1 VGDAGDF
8 RLRGMCTYLLQ
19 MLVVT
24 TRGQSVVAAVSFG
37 ECCAGG
43 GVSGSLWRASEILEI
58 RCAWE
63 RGQKKQKKGYGV
75 RETALNPGIRTK
87 MEEAEEGRR
96 EGNWAG
102 GREAGSRGGRELTCS
117 LKNGEKLVKGRE
129 NPRVM
134 NRGKLLAMGY
144 EGGEGSEVVEKE
156 TAKPQSGRR
165 SQWSNS
171 NAAADLPSVRTVPG
185 CCALRKIAVVSA
197 GMGPAHFD

>member
-1 VGDAGDF
+1 
-8 RLRGMCTYLLQ
+8 MCTYLLQ

-24 TRGQSVVAAVSFG
+24 TAGPI
-37 ECCAGG
+37 GG
-43 GVSGSLWRASEILEI
+43 GCGFFWRML
-58 RCAWE
+58 CWG
-63 RGQKKQKKGYGV
+63 RGFWIALAGQRDTGDKTCVGARPKETKKGYGV

-87 MEEAEEGRR
+87 MEEAEERREESAPGRR

-102 GREAGSRGGRELTCS
+102 GRGVGSRGGRELTCS

-129 NPRVM
+129 NPRVT

-144 EGGEGSEVVEKE
+144 VGGEGSEVVEKE

-171 NAAADLPSVRTVPG
+171 KRRG
-185 CCALRKIAVVSA
+185 R
-197 GMGPAHFD
+197 PA